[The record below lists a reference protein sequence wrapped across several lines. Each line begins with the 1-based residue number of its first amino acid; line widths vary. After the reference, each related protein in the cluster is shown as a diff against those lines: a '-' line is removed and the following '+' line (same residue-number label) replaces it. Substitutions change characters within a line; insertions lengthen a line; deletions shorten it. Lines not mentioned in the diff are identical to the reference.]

1 MQGDETVTDYKA
13 ICERDDRTTL
23 CGGHPWAASFATTL
37 VEKNG

>member
-13 ICERDDRTTL
+13 ICERDYRTTL
-23 CGGHPWAASFATTL
+23 CGATGGGILRYYL